1 VDDLTP
7 AEMPTHHEPGALTI
21 STRTALIMLIFT
33 VAFTAV
39 MAVTYKMTK
48 PTIAASAESEKMKL
62 IGEVLPASAYD
73 NDLLKDW
80 IELPATPE
88 IGNDIATRVYRARKK
103 GSPAALVLEAA
114 AADGYSGHIGLI
126 VAIRASGEL
135 IAVRVTGHRE
145 TPGLGDY
152 IDPKKDK
159 NKAKPWIVQFND
171 LSFAQV
177 PPAEWKVRKDGGRFE
192 QRAGA
197 TISAR
202 AVTNA
207 VGRALRF
214 ANAAREQLYTV
225 VPAAEPAKR

>member
-1 VDDLTP
+1 VDDLTS
-7 AEMPTHHEPGALTI
+7 AEMPARQEPGALKI
-21 STRTALIMLIFT
+21 STRTAVIMLVFT

-48 PTIAASAESEKMKL
+48 STIAASAESEKMKL
-62 IGEVLPASAYD
+62 IGEVLPATAYD
-73 NDLLKDW
+73 NELLKDW
-80 IELPATPE
+80 IELPAMAE
-88 IGNDIATRVYRARKK
+88 IGNDIPTRVYRARKN
-103 GSPAALVLEAA
+103 GNPAALVLEAA
-114 AADGYSGHIGLI
+114 AGDGYSGHIALI
-126 VAIRASGEL
+126 VAVRGNGEL

-159 NKAKPWIVQFND
+159 NKAKPWITQFND
-171 LSFAQV
+171 LGFSQV
-177 PPAEWKVRKDGGRFE
+177 KPAEWKVRKDGGRFE

-214 ANAAREQLYTV
+214 ANEARERLYTTQ
-225 VPAAEPAKR
+225 AQSKF

>member
-7 AEMPTHHEPGALTI
+7 AELPARHEPGALTM
-21 STRTALIMLIFT
+21 STRTAAILLIFT

-48 PTIAASAESEKMKL
+48 TTIAASAESEKMKL
-62 IGEVLPASAYD
+62 IGEVLPATAYD
-73 NDLLKDW
+73 NELLKDW
-80 IELPATPE
+80 IELPATAE
-88 IGNDIATRVYRARKK
+88 IGNDIPTRVYRARKH
-103 GSPAALVLEAA
+103 GNPAALVLEAA

-126 VAIRASGEL
+126 VAVSGNGEL

-159 NKAKPWIVQFND
+159 IKAKPWITQFND
-171 LSFAQV
+171 LGFAQV
-177 PPAEWKVRKDGGRFE
+177 KPAEWKVRKDGGRFE

-214 ANAAREQLYTV
+214 ANEARERLYTTQ
-225 VPAAEPAKR
+225 AQSKF

>member
-1 VDDLTP
+1 VDELTP
-7 AEMPTHHEPGALTI
+7 AEMPPRHEPGALAI
-21 STRTALIMLIFT
+21 STRTAIILVIFS

-39 MAVTYKMTK
+39 MAVTYQGTK
-48 PTIAASAESEKMKL
+48 TTIAASAETEKMKL
-62 IGEVLPASAYD
+62 IGEVLPANVYD
-73 NDLLKDW
+73 NELLKDW
-80 IELPATPE
+80 IELPATPT
-88 IGNDIATRVYRARKK
+88 IGNEAPTRVYRARKN
-103 GSPAALVLEAA
+103 GVPSALVLEAA
-114 AADGYSGHIGLI
+114 AADGYSGHIGLLLA
-126 VAIRASGEL
+126 VHASGEL

-159 NKAKPWIVQFND
+159 NKSKPWISQFAD
-171 LSFAQV
+171 LGFAQV
-177 PPAEWKVRKDGGRFE
+177 KPAEWKVRKDGGRFE

-214 ANAAREQLYTV
+214 ANDSGTRIYAA
-225 VPAAEPAKR
+225 PAQSTLQGE